1 MNLGSFARFSGVLD
15 QSEGKKMTYCKIQ
28 IQLQKG
34 RTLTGHLGS
43 PMYHWEKFSQMPR
56 KICPNDTTYGNCW
69 NQRVFGF
76 FQPYVEQIP
85 IEFFNFDFFLSKL
98 ASEIQDYG
106 VQRHLTIF

>member
-43 PMYHWEKFSQMPR
+43 PMYHWEKFSLMLKENLPQ
-56 KICPNDTTYGNCW
+56 
-69 NQRVFGF
+69 
-76 FQPYVEQIP
+76 
-85 IEFFNFDFFLSKL
+85 
-98 ASEIQDYG
+98 
-106 VQRHLTIF
+106 